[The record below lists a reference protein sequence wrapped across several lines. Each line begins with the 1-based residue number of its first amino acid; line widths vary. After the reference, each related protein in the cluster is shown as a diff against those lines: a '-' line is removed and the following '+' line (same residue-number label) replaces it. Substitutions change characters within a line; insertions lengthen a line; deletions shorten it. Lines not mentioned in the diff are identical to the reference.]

1 MTIYQT
7 HPLAALYIAVGV
19 GDGDD
24 DDDDDDVI
32 DRVVDNDENDD
43 DIDDKYDDD
52 DERNV
57 WGEGGIA
64 RLNQK
69 PTVLSLSQ

>member
-7 HPLAALYIAVGV
+7 HPLAALYIDVG
-19 GDGDD
+19 GDD
-24 DDDDDDVI
+24 DDDDDD
-32 DRVVDNDENDD
+32 RNYDNEDD
-43 DIDDKYDDD
+43 NYDKYDDDD

-57 WGEGGIA
+57 WGEGEGGIA

>member
-7 HPLAALYIAVGV
+7 HPLAALYIAVSV

-24 DDDDDDVI
+24 DDDRNYD
-32 DRVVDNDENDD
+32 NDD
-43 DIDDKYDDD
+43 DNYDKYDDDD

>member
-1 MTIYQT
+1 M
-7 HPLAALYIAVGV
+7 
-19 GDGDD
+19 GDNDENDD
-24 DDDDDDVI
+24 DD
-32 DRVVDNDENDD
+32 RNYGNDD

-57 WGEGGIA
+57 WGEGEGGIA